1 MLAQVSSPALR
12 GIDSYQVRVE
22 VNLGFGL
29 PSFSVV
35 GLAEGAVREGRE
47 RVWAALQNS
56 GFSIPP
62 RKITV
67 NLAPADVRKEGSTFD
82 LPLALGLLA
91 GAGEVPLGALDHV
104 AFVGELGLDGS
115 LRPVRGVL
123 SMAEGCRNAGFQALV
138 VPKENAEEG
147 AVVDGLS
154 ILGAGSL
161 LDVVRHL
168 RDEQVISPTVAV
180 AGGRFGRGDRG
191 GGDLGEV
198 RGQGHVKRAMEVAA
212 AGGHNILL
220 LGPPGAGKT
229 MLARRLPGILPPL
242 TLKEAIEAT
251 RIHSVAGVLDPG
263 EPLLGIRPFRA
274 PHHTVSDAGLVGG
287 GGTPRPGEVSLA
299 HNGVLFLDELPEF
312 RRNVLEALRQ
322 PLEDGH
328 VVLARARI
336 SLRFPSRFVL
346 VAAMNPCPCGFFGD
360 PTGRCTCDPSLV
372 ARYRNR
378 VSGPLLDRI
387 DLHVPVCQVP
397 FQDLSAREVQRESP
411 GIRRRVEKARALQG
425 TRFRGRAGIHCNGQ
439 MGPREIRMYCSPS
452 RGVAQLLQQ
461 ALDRLALSARAYHR
475 ILKVARTV
483 ADLDGSSE
491 IGVSH
496 VAEAI
501 QYRSMDRALPL

>member
-12 GIDSYQVRVE
+12 GIESYMVRVE

-47 RVWAALQNS
+47 RVWAALHNT
-56 GFSIPP
+56 GYSIPP
-62 RKITV
+62 KKITV
-67 NLAPADVRKEGSTFD
+67 NLAPADIRKEGSSFD

-91 GAGEVPLGALDHV
+91 GTGEVPADALV
-104 AFVGELGLDGS
+104 SMAFVGELGLDGS
-115 LRPVRGVL
+115 VRPVRGVL
-123 SMAEGCRNAGFQALV
+123 SMAEGCRREGFRSLV
-138 VPKENAEEG
+138 VPCENAAEG
-147 AVVDGLS
+147 AVVDGLE
-154 ILGAGSL
+154 ILGARSL
-161 LDVVRHL
+161 KEVIDYL
-168 RDEQVISPTVAV
+168 RGGKGIRPTVV
-180 AGGRFGRGDRG
+180 DTGKLLGGEGRV
-191 GGDLGEV
+191 GGDLGDV
-198 RGQGHVKRAMEVAA
+198 RGQGHVKRALEVAA
-212 AGGHNILL
+212 AGGHNLLL

-242 TLKEAIEAT
+242 TLEEALEVT
-251 RIHSVAGVLDPG
+251 RIHSVAGVLDPK
-263 EPLLGIRPFRA
+263 EPLLPRRPFRA
-274 PHHTVSDAGLVGG
+274 PHHTVSDGGLVGG

-312 RRNVLEALRQ
+312 RRSALEALRQ

-360 PTGRCTCDPSLV
+360 GAGRCTCDPSHV
-372 ARYRNR
+372 TRYRNR

-387 DLHVPVCQVP
+387 DLHVPVGRVP
-397 FQDLSAREVQRESP
+397 FRELTAREVPPESP
-411 GIRRRVEKARALQG
+411 GIRRRVQEARSLQG
-425 TRFRGRAGIHCNGQ
+425 SRFRGRPGVHCNGQ
-439 MGPREIRMYCSPS
+439 MGPVEIRSFCSASPE
-452 RGVAQLLQQ
+452 VARLLQQ
-461 ALDRLALSARAYHR
+461 ALDRLRLSARAYHR

-483 ADLDGSSE
+483 ADLDASAE
-491 IGVSH
+491 IGTSH

-501 QYRSMDRALPL
+501 QYRCMDRASPL